1 MRRSREETARTRER
15 IIEAASEEFREHG
28 IVGTG
33 LAELMKAAG
42 LTHGGFYKHFTSKDE
57 LVREVAAASIGK
69 STATMRANAD
79 KRPRRKGL
87 STAVASYL
95 CAAHRDNPRDGC
107 PFASLGAELARADAK
122 TRAAATEGFLKY
134 VDVLARH
141 CGTLRSDQARKRAMV
156 AAATMIGAL
165 TMARV
170 VNDPELSD
178 SILKNSADSLLL
190 QSEMLFRCD

>member
-1 MRRSREETARTRER
+1 
-15 IIEAASEEFREHG
+15 
-28 IVGTG
+28 
-33 LAELMKAAG
+33 
-42 LTHGGFYKHFTSKDE
+42 
-57 LVREVAAASIGK
+57 
-69 STATMRANAD
+69 MRANVD
-79 KRPRRKGL
+79 KRPGRKGL

-178 SILKNSADSLLL
+178 SILKNSADSIL
-190 QSEMLFRCD
+190 R

>member
-1 MRRSREETARTRER
+1 
-15 IIEAASEEFREHG
+15 
-28 IVGTG
+28 
-33 LAELMKAAG
+33 
-42 LTHGGFYKHFTSKDE
+42 
-57 LVREVAAASIGK
+57 
-69 STATMRANAD
+69 MRANAD

-178 SILKNSADSLLL
+178 SILKNSADSILL

>member
-1 MRRSREETARTRER
+1 
-15 IIEAASEEFREHG
+15 
-28 IVGTG
+28 
-33 LAELMKAAG
+33 
-42 LTHGGFYKHFTSKDE
+42 
-57 LVREVAAASIGK
+57 
-69 STATMRANAD
+69 MRANAD
-79 KRPRRKGL
+79 KRPGRKGF

-178 SILKNSADSLLL
+178 SILKNSADSILL